1 MENETKTNRKPPCFW
16 WKNRGKQ
23 GKATTAFKTGKIVN
37 SKGYVLVLSHDH
49 PNANK
54 TGYVYEHRLVME
66 AKLNHVTLDKWLQ
79 RGIKGN
85 YIKKSKF
92 LTKKEVVH
100 HINGITS
107 DNRIENLM
115 LFKSNAEHTK
125 YEAMQRKLNT

>member
-1 MENETKTNRKPPCFW
+1 MSFYYRTKLGTR
-16 WKNRGKQ
+16 
-23 GKATTAFKTGKIVN
+23 GKATPAFKTGKVVTVDGYVYVLCYN
-37 SKGYVLVLSHDH
+37 HPRANKKGYVL
-49 PNANK
+49 
-54 TGYVYEHRLVME
+54 EHRLVIE

-100 HINGITS
+100 HINGIKT
-107 DNRIENLM
+107 DNRTENLM

-125 YEAMQRKLNT
+125 YEPMQRKLNT